1 MGNLTV
7 GLPYTDDTEPGNKTE
22 NDENKRN
29 QKQRM
34 VRRLGLPRLHHTEET
49 AFQAALS
56 MWLQCQEMLT
66 DFMILF
72 YCFIEQ

>member
-1 MGNLTV
+1 MGV
-7 GLPYTDDTEPGNKTE
+7 PYTDDTEPENKIE
-22 NDENKRN
+22 NGENKRN
-29 QKQRM
+29 KKQRK
-34 VRRLGLPRLHHTEET
+34 VRRLGLLHLHHTEAT

-66 DFMILF
+66 DFIILF